1 LGRDDLLVAVDN
13 QSLATEDLDTRLRAY
28 LPGASVP
35 FTVQREGRREIVNVT
50 LDPPVPSSY
59 TIQELPGSTPPQ
71 VAIRNRW
78 LGGGGKETGK

>member
-1 LGRDDLLVAVDN
+1 LARDDLLVAVDD

-35 FTVQREGRREIVNVT
+35 FTVDRQMRREIVKVT

-59 TIQELPGSTPPQ
+59 TIQDLPGATPRQ
-71 VAIRNRW
+71 VAMHNRW
-78 LGGGGKETGK
+78 LGSEN